1 MCDAI
6 HVPRKGEWLGPVLP
20 HNFTLDLDLIR
31 FLTISTN
38 FSPLGVTTNRI
49 RLDSVILMTMVNMM
63 MMTKVNMMMMLTKVN
78 MTTMTCFV
86 CFSPD

>member
-31 FLTISTN
+31 FQTISTN

-49 RLDSVILMTMVNMM
+49 RLDSVILVKMV
-63 MMTKVNMMMMLTKVN
+63 MMLTKVN

-86 CFSPD
+86 YFSPD